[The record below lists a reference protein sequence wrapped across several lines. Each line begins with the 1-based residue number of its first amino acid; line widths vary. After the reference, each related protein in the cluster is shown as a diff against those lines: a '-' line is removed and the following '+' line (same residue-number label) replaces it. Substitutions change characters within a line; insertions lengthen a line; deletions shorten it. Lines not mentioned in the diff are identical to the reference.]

1 MPRHITVLAI
11 LTLLSSGVAAQGYSG
26 TYTTVN
32 AAGRTVTL
40 ALRQDAQGAVA
51 GTMVVDQI
59 RAELKGS
66 PQESAV
72 VGIINGLGE
81 SMYFQAE
88 LDGDALTFVLVPADA
103 QGNPNYDAAQQ
114 MAFRRG
120 SATPTTDDV
129 ASDAAKPADPS
140 AAMGASG
147 GGAGAGGLGDG
158 TPLANEW
165 VAHLA
170 GKKVTVMDRY
180 SSGTAGGYTSR
191 TDVFLCS
198 NGEFLFRGQ
207 SDMSVDVG
215 GASGY
220 AGGNQ
225 ANSGRWRIIT
235 QGQVAGIELRYG
247 NGTVEQYRLT
257 YQNGATYANDKRV
270 YVTPAGICP

>member
-1 MPRHITVLAI
+1 MPRPIALLAI
-11 LTLLSSGVAAQGYSG
+11 LTLLPPGLAAQGYAG

-40 ALRQDAQGAVA
+40 VLRQDPHGAVT

-66 PQESAV
+66 PEEDAV

-81 SMYFQAE
+81 TMYFQAQQAGE
-88 LDGDALTFVLVPADA
+88 ALTVVLVPADA

-114 MAFRRG
+114 MAFRRA
-120 SATPTTDDV
+120 SAESFGPIDAGPTDV
-129 ASDAAKPADPS
+129 GDAPAAS
-140 AAMGASG
+140 
-147 GGAGAGGLGDG
+147 AGQPDESVSPGLGDG

-165 VAHLA
+165 VAFLS

-180 SSGTAGGYTSR
+180 SSGLSGGYTSR

-198 NGEFLFRGQ
+198 NGQFLFRGQ
-207 SDMSVDVG
+207 NDMSVDVG
-215 GASGY
+215 GAYGY
-220 AGGNQ
+220 SGGNQ
-225 ANSGRWRIIT
+225 ANSGRWHIVT

-247 NGTVEQYRLT
+247 NGTVERYRLDH
-257 YQNGATYANDKRV
+257 QNGATYADGKRI
-270 YVTPAGICP
+270 YVTPAEICQ

>member
-1 MPRHITVLAI
+1 MARHPTLLAI
-11 LTLLSSGVAAQGYSG
+11 LTLLAPGVAAQGYAG
-26 TYTTVN
+26 TYTTIN
-32 AAGRTVTL
+32 AAGRPVTL
-40 ALRQDAQGAVA
+40 VLRQDAQGAVA

-66 PQESAV
+66 PQERAI

-88 LDGDALTFVLVPADA
+88 LDGEALTFVLVPADA

-120 SATPTTDDV
+120 SANLPADEAPET
-129 ASDAAKPADPS
+129 ADPS
-140 AAMGASG
+140 PAVAAPG
-147 GGAGAGGLGDG
+147 GGSGADGLGDG

-191 TDVFLCS
+191 TDVYLCS

-207 SDMSVDVG
+207 SDMSVDVD

-225 ANSGRWRIIT
+225 SNRGRWRIIT
-235 QGQVAGIELRYG
+235 QGQVAGIELRHG
-247 NGTVEQYRLT
+247 NGTVEQYRLA
-257 YQNGATYANDKRV
+257 YQDGATYADGKRV
-270 YVTPAGICP
+270 YVTPAGICQ